1 MTTDNRKIHHGRNV
15 KRFREMLGMKQ
26 EALADQL
33 GEDWSQK
40 RISMLEN
47 KELIEDN
54 ILQELAKALKV
65 PAEAIKNFNE
75 EAAFNVINNTF
86 TSNDTSSINNGVN
99 YYPTF
104 NPFDELL
111 RISTEKDE
119 LYKALLKEKD
129 EKIALLQ
136 KFLDAGK

>member
-1 MTTDNRKIHHGRNV
+1 MATDNHKIHQGRNV
-15 KRFREMLGMKQ
+15 KRFREVLGMKQ

-47 KELIEDN
+47 KELIEDD

-75 EAAFNVINNTF
+75 ETAFNAINNTF

-111 RISTEKDE
+111 RISNEKDE

-129 EKIALLQ
+129 EKIVLLQ
-136 KFLDAGK
+136 RFLDAGK

>member
-1 MTTDNRKIHHGRNV
+1 MASDNHKIHQGRNV
-15 KRFREMLGMKQ
+15 KRFREVLGMKQ

-47 KELIEDN
+47 KELIEDD

-75 EAAFNVINNTF
+75 ETAFNVINNTF

-111 RISTEKDE
+111 RISNEKDE

-129 EKIALLQ
+129 EKIVLLQ
-136 KFLDAGK
+136 RFLDAGK

>member
-1 MTTDNRKIHHGRNV
+1 
-15 KRFREMLGMKQ
+15 MLGMKQ

>member
-75 EAAFNVINNTF
+75 EAAFIVINNTF

>member
-1 MTTDNRKIHHGRNV
+1 MTTDNRTIHQGRNI
-15 KRFREMLGMKQ
+15 KRFREMLGLKQ
-26 EALADQL
+26 EALVDQL

-47 KELIEDN
+47 KELIEDSV
-54 ILQELAKALKV
+54 LQELAKALKV
-65 PAEAIKNFNE
+65 PAEAIKNFSE

-86 TSNDTSSINNGVN
+86 TSNDTSTINAVN

-111 RISTEKDE
+111 RLSQEKDE

-129 EKIALLQ
+129 EKITLLQ
-136 KFLDAGK
+136 RFLGQRK

>member
-1 MTTDNRKIHHGRNV
+1 
-15 KRFREMLGMKQ
+15 MLGLKQ

-54 ILQELAKALKV
+54 VLQELAKALKV
-65 PAEAIKNFNE
+65 PMEAIKNFNE

-86 TSNDTSSINNGVN
+86 TSNDTSTINAVN
-99 YYPTF
+99 YYPSF

-111 RISTEKDE
+111 RVNQEKDE

-136 KFLDAGK
+136 SFFDAGK

>member
-111 RISTEKDE
+111 RISNEKDE

>member
-1 MTTDNRKIHHGRNV
+1 
-15 KRFREMLGMKQ
+15 MLGLKQ

-54 ILQELAKALKV
+54 VLQELAKALKV
-65 PAEAIKNFNE
+65 PMEAIKNFNE

-86 TSNDTSSINNGVN
+86 TSNDTSTINAVN
-99 YYPTF
+99 YYPSF

-111 RISTEKDE
+111 RVNQEKDE
-119 LYKALLKEKD
+119 LYRALLKEKD

-136 KFLDAGK
+136 KFLEERN

>member
-1 MTTDNRKIHHGRNV
+1 MATDNHKIHQGRNV
-15 KRFREMLGMKQ
+15 KRFREVLGMKQ

-47 KELIEDN
+47 KELIEDD

-75 EAAFNVINNTF
+75 ETAFNVINNTF

-111 RISTEKDE
+111 RISNEKDE

-129 EKIALLQ
+129 EKIVLLQ
-136 KFLDAGK
+136 RFLDAGK

>member
-1 MTTDNRKIHHGRNV
+1 MTTDNRKIHQGRNV

-47 KELIEDN
+47 KELIEDD

-75 EAAFNVINNTF
+75 ETAFNVINNTF

-111 RISTEKDE
+111 RISNEKDE

-129 EKIALLQ
+129 EKIVLLQ
-136 KFLDAGK
+136 RFLDAGK

>member
-1 MTTDNRKIHHGRNV
+1 MATDNHKIHQGRNV
-15 KRFREMLGMKQ
+15 KRFREVLGMKQ

-40 RISMLEN
+40 RVSMLEN
-47 KELIEDN
+47 KELIEDD

-75 EAAFNVINNTF
+75 ETAFNVINNTF

-111 RISTEKDE
+111 RISNEKDE

-129 EKIALLQ
+129 EKIVLLQ
-136 KFLDAGK
+136 RFLDAGK

>member
-1 MTTDNRKIHHGRNV
+1 
-15 KRFREMLGMKQ
+15 MKQ

-111 RISTEKDE
+111 RISNEKDE